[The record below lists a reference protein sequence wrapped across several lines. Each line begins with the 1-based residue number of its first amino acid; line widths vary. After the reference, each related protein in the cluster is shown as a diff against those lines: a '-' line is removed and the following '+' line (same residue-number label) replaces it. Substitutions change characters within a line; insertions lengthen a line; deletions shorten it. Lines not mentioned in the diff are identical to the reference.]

1 MQNTPSQETLLRSAN
16 LLKTTVP
23 LMSNL
28 GIPITPENYAVWY
41 EYSIGGTLTLNKE
54 IDARL
59 SRGEPFTSQIN
70 HELYLSFV
78 ANRCTEVLEATQ
90 EETWRVIQALLDK
103 IKCMSTGADKFSH
116 VLENCQGTLSSKP
129 DISIISDL
137 VTGLIEETR
146 DIKKTNKDMAQSLTT
161 MNKVIDSLRSDMKSL
176 SSVAMTDQLTG
187 IANRRAFDKTIR
199 EMIDQFVE
207 NRQPFSLLMI
217 DIDHF
222 KQFNDTYG
230 HAIGDKVLVY
240 VAGALKDGVKGD
252 DVVAR
257 YGGEEFAIFLPET
270 DYAGAMAV
278 GEHVRKKIAQK
289 RLTLSARQ
297 KSLGK
302 ITISVGVA
310 VAHAQDDE
318 FLLMERADK
327 GLYQAKRNGRNQVV
341 GECELVAESV

>member
-1 MQNTPSQETLLRSAN
+1 
-16 LLKTTVP
+16 
-23 LMSNL
+23 
-28 GIPITPENYAVWY
+28 
-41 EYSIGGTLTLNKE
+41 
-54 IDARL
+54 
-59 SRGEPFTSQIN
+59 
-70 HELYLSFV
+70 
-78 ANRCTEVLEATQ
+78 
-90 EETWRVIQALLDK
+90 
-103 IKCMSTGADKFSH
+103 
-116 VLENCQGTLSSKP
+116 
-129 DISIISDL
+129 
-137 VTGLIEETR
+137 LIEETR